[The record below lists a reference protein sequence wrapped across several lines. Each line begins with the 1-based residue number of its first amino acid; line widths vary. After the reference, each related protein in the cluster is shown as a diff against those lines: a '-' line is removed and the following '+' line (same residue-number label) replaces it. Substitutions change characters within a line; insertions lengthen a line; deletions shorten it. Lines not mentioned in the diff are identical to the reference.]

1 MKGAMFMRK
10 IYIRTSDIFGYKDEV
25 KRMKYFDFCLKK
37 ALKCGLICRCH
48 IDGVNTKLFI
58 EGSKWNIIK
67 YYLITVFK
75 TEDNTIDAI
84 KRIASLILI

>member
-1 MKGAMFMRK
+1 MRK
-10 IYIRTSDIFGYKDEV
+10 IYIRTSDIFEYKDEV
-25 KRMKYFDFCLKK
+25 KRMKYFDFCHKK

-58 EGSKWNIIK
+58 EGSKWDISK

-84 KRIASLILI
+84 KRITSLIFT

>member
-1 MKGAMFMRK
+1 MRK
-10 IYIRTSDIFGYKDEV
+10 IYIRTSDIFEYKDEV
-25 KRMKYFDFCLKK
+25 KRMKYFDFCHKK
-37 ALKCGLICRCH
+37 ALKCGLICRYH

-67 YYLITVFK
+67 YYLVTVFK

-84 KRIASLILI
+84 KRITSLIFT

>member
-1 MKGAMFMRK
+1 MRK
-10 IYIRTSDIFGYKDEV
+10 IYIKTSDIFEYKDEV
-25 KRMKYFDFCLKK
+25 KRMKYFDFCHKK

-58 EGSKWNIIK
+58 EGSKWDIIK

-75 TEDNTIDAI
+75 TEDKTRDAI
-84 KRIASLILI
+84 KRTTSLIFT

>member
-1 MKGAMFMRK
+1 MRK
-10 IYIRTSDIFGYKDEV
+10 IYIRTSDIFEYKDEV
-25 KRMKYFDFCLKK
+25 KRMKYFDFCHKK

-67 YYLITVFK
+67 YYLVTVFK
-75 TEDNTIDAI
+75 TEDNIIDAI
-84 KRIASLILI
+84 KRITSIIFT

>member
-1 MKGAMFMRK
+1 MRK
-10 IYIRTSDIFGYKDEV
+10 IYIRTSDIFNYKDEV
-25 KRMKYFDFCLKK
+25 KRMKYFDFCHKK

-75 TEDNTIDAI
+75 TEDTTVDAI
-84 KRIASLILI
+84 KRITSLIFT

>member
-1 MKGAMFMRK
+1 MRK
-10 IYIRTSDIFGYKDEV
+10 IYIRTSDIFDYKDEV
-25 KRMKYFDFCLKK
+25 KRMKYFDFCHKK

-58 EGSKWNIIK
+58 EGSKLDIIK

-75 TEDNTIDAI
+75 TEDKTIDAI
-84 KRIASLILI
+84 KRITSLIFT

>member
-1 MKGAMFMRK
+1 MRK
-10 IYIRTSDIFGYKDEV
+10 IYIKTSDIFKYKDEV
-25 KRMKYFDFCLKK
+25 KRMKYFDFCHKK

-58 EGSKWNIIK
+58 EGSKWDIIK

-84 KRIASLILI
+84 KRIISLIFT

>member
-1 MKGAMFMRK
+1 MRK
-10 IYIRTSDIFGYKDEV
+10 IYIRTSDVFDYKDEA
-25 KRMKYFDFCLKK
+25 KRMKYFDFCHKK

-58 EGSKWNIIK
+58 KGSKWNIIK

-75 TEDNTIDAI
+75 TEDNIVDAI
-84 KRIASLILI
+84 KRITSLIFI

>member
-1 MKGAMFMRK
+1 MRK
-10 IYIRTSDIFGYKDEV
+10 IYIRTSDIFEYKDEV
-25 KRMKYFDFCLKK
+25 KRMKYFDFCHKK

-58 EGSKWNIIK
+58 EGSKWDIIK

-75 TEDNTIDAI
+75 TEDDTIDAI
-84 KRIASLILI
+84 KRIVSLIFT

>member
-1 MKGAMFMRK
+1 MRK
-10 IYIRTSDIFGYKDEV
+10 IYIRTSDIFEYKDEV
-25 KRMKYFDFCLKK
+25 KRIKYFDFCYKK

-58 EGSKWNIIK
+58 EGSKWDIIK

-84 KRIASLILI
+84 KRITSLIFT

>member
-1 MKGAMFMRK
+1 MRK
-10 IYIRTSDIFGYKDEV
+10 IYIRTSDIFEYKDDV
-25 KRMKYFDFCLKK
+25 KRMKYFDFCHKK

-58 EGSKWNIIK
+58 EGSKWDIIK

-84 KRIASLILI
+84 KRIISLIFT

>member
-1 MKGAMFMRK
+1 MLDDP
-10 IYIRTSDIFGYKDEV
+10 YYP
-25 KRMKYFDFCLKK
+25 L
-37 ALKCGLICRCH
+37 CRCH

-75 TEDNTIDAI
+75 TEDNIIDAI
-84 KRIASLILI
+84 KRITSLIFT

>member
-1 MKGAMFMRK
+1 MRK
-10 IYIRTSDIFGYKDEV
+10 IYIRTSDIFEYKDEV
-25 KRMKYFDFCLKK
+25 KRMKYFDFCHKK

-58 EGSKWNIIK
+58 EGSKWDIIK

-75 TEDNTIDAI
+75 TEDNIIDAI
-84 KRIASLILI
+84 KRITSLICT

>member
-1 MKGAMFMRK
+1 MRK
-10 IYIRTSDIFGYKDEV
+10 IYIRTSDIFEYKDEV
-25 KRMKYFDFCLKK
+25 KRMKYFDFCHKK

-58 EGSKWNIIK
+58 EGSKWYIIK

-84 KRIASLILI
+84 KRIVSLIFT

>member
-1 MKGAMFMRK
+1 MKK
-10 IYIRTSDIFGYKDEV
+10 IYIKTSDIFNYKDEV
-25 KRMKYFDFCLKK
+25 KRMKYFDFCHKK
-37 ALKCGLICRCH
+37 ALKCGLICKCH

-75 TEDNTIDAI
+75 TEDDTIDAI
-84 KRIASLILI
+84 KRIVSLIFT

>member
-1 MKGAMFMRK
+1 MRK
-10 IYIRTSDIFGYKDEV
+10 IYIRTSDVFEYKDKV
-25 KRMKYFDFCLKK
+25 KRMKYFDFCHKK

-58 EGSKWNIIK
+58 EGSKWDIIK

-75 TEDNTIDAI
+75 TEDNIIDAI
-84 KRIASLILI
+84 KRITSLIFT

>member
-1 MKGAMFMRK
+1 MRK
-10 IYIRTSDIFGYKDEV
+10 IYIKTSDVFDYKDEV
-25 KRMKYFDFCLKK
+25 KRMKYFDFCHKK

-58 EGSKWNIIK
+58 KGSKWNIIK

-75 TEDNTIDAI
+75 TEDNIVDAI
-84 KRIASLILI
+84 KRITSLIFT

>member
-1 MKGAMFMRK
+1 MRK
-10 IYIRTSDIFGYKDEV
+10 IYIRTSDIFEYKDEV
-25 KRMKYFDFCLKK
+25 KRMKYLDFCHKK

-58 EGSKWNIIK
+58 EGSKWDIIK

-75 TEDNTIDAI
+75 TEDNTIDSI
-84 KRIASLILI
+84 KRITSLIFT

>member
-1 MKGAMFMRK
+1 MRK
-10 IYIRTSDIFGYKDEV
+10 IYIKTSDVFDYKDEV
-25 KRMKYFDFCLKK
+25 KRMKYFDFCHKK

-67 YYLITVFK
+67 YYLVTVFK

-84 KRIASLILI
+84 KRITSLIFT

>member
-1 MKGAMFMRK
+1 MKK
-10 IYIRTSDIFGYKDEV
+10 IYIKTSDIFNYKDEV
-25 KRMKYFDFCLKK
+25 KRMKYFDFCHKK

-58 EGSKWNIIK
+58 EGSKWDIIK

-75 TEDNTIDAI
+75 TEDDTIDAI
-84 KRIASLILI
+84 KRIVSLIFT

>member
-1 MKGAMFMRK
+1 MRK
-10 IYIRTSDIFGYKDEV
+10 IYIRTSDIFDYKDEV
-25 KRMKYFDFCLKK
+25 KRMKYFDFCHKK

-58 EGSKWNIIK
+58 EESKWDIIK

-84 KRIASLILI
+84 KRITSLIFT

>member
-1 MKGAMFMRK
+1 MRK
-10 IYIRTSDIFGYKDEV
+10 IYIRTSDIFESKDEV
-25 KRMKYFDFCLKK
+25 KRIKYFDFCYKK

-58 EGSKWNIIK
+58 EGSKWDIIK

-84 KRIASLILI
+84 KRITSLIFT

>member
-1 MKGAMFMRK
+1 MKK
-10 IYIRTSDIFGYKDEV
+10 IYIKTSDIFNYKDEV
-25 KRMKYFDFCLKK
+25 KRMKYFDFCHKK

-58 EGSKWNIIK
+58 EGSKWDIIK

-75 TEDNTIDAI
+75 TEDDTIDSI
-84 KRIASLILI
+84 KRIVSLIFT

>member
-1 MKGAMFMRK
+1 MKK
-10 IYIRTSDIFGYKDEV
+10 IYIRTSDIFEYKDEV
-25 KRMKYFDFCLKK
+25 KRMKYFDFCHKK

-58 EGSKWNIIK
+58 EGNKWDIIK

-84 KRIASLILI
+84 KRITSLIFT

>member
-1 MKGAMFMRK
+1 MKK
-10 IYIRTSDIFGYKDEV
+10 IYIKTSDIFNYKDEV
-25 KRMKYFDFCLKK
+25 KRMKYFDFCHKK

-58 EGSKWNIIK
+58 KGSKWDIIK

-75 TEDNTIDAI
+75 TEDDTIDAI
-84 KRIASLILI
+84 KRIVSLIFT

>member
-1 MKGAMFMRK
+1 MRK
-10 IYIRTSDIFGYKDEV
+10 IYIRTSDVFDYKDEA
-25 KRMKYFDFCLKK
+25 KRMKYFDFCHKK

-67 YYLITVFK
+67 YYLVTVFK
-75 TEDNTIDAI
+75 TEDNTVDAI
-84 KRIASLILI
+84 KRITSLIFT